1 MSNTQ
6 NKIKKK
12 KYMKLSS
19 DYYKNYDI
27 DDKGKFVYNH
37 KLVNTLDDLDYLDT
51 DLYLNHLEEEEKQE
65 TLRKKKYEEFLR
77 TRKLS
82 LFS

>member
-1 MSNTQ
+1 
-6 NKIKKK
+6 
-12 KYMKLSS
+12 MKLSS

>member
-1 MSNTQ
+1 
-6 NKIKKK
+6 
-12 KYMKLSS
+12 MKLSS

-65 TLRKKKYEEFLR
+65 TQERKSMRNF
-77 TRKLS
+77 
-82 LFS
+82 

>member
-1 MSNTQ
+1 
-6 NKIKKK
+6 
-12 KYMKLSS
+12 MKLSS

-51 DLYLNHLEEEEKQE
+51 DLYLNHFEEQEKQE